1 MSSGAKN
8 RTAYVE
14 EVTQGV
20 TPATGW
26 KELIRTAYGLGPTQN
41 TSENNEISQSRMSQG
56 TTATT
61 IDVAGEVG
69 QKWRYGGAID
79 DFLESCFGSRWAS
92 NVLTLGD
99 ERISYSL
106 ASFASDVLVSSIARG
121 AQVASMA
128 FTFGTDDDITIA
140 TNFTATGWEGKVD
153 ATPYFASATP
163 EPNGARFSFKN
174 FTSLTL
180 DGIEATPETGT
191 CISAM
196 DLTFDNNVQTQRCI
210 NNGAFVGNVIPTIFG
225 ATGSVTIA
233 WSAASYNLWI
243 KQQSGD
249 TVALS
254 FTIENANGRYTF
266 TLPEMEVNGDWP
278 DGGATDVIEVQL
290 NVAARRTPPT
300 ITRAPFV
307 AVASVATDPAS
318 ASVAIASTTQLTAS
332 AAPVGASQALTWSS
346 ADPAIATV
354 SASGLVTGIAVG
366 TVDIIA
372 TSVSDPAKSDFS
384 EITVTA

>member
-92 NVLTLGD
+92 NALTLGD

-153 ATPYFASATP
+153 ATPYFASAAP
-163 EPNGARFSFKN
+163 EPNSARLSFKN

>member
-1 MSSGAKN
+1 
-8 RTAYVE
+8 
-14 EVTQGV
+14 
-20 TPATGW
+20 
-26 KELIRTAYGLGPTQN
+26 
-41 TSENNEISQSRMSQG
+41 
-56 TTATT
+56 
-61 IDVAGEVG
+61 
-69 QKWRYGGAID
+69 
-79 DFLESCFGSRWAS
+79 
-92 NVLTLGD
+92 
-99 ERISYSL
+99 
-106 ASFASDVLVSSIARG
+106 
-121 AQVASMA
+121 MA

-153 ATPYFASATP
+153 ATPYFASAAP
-163 EPNGARFSFKN
+163 EPNAARFSFKN